1 MRHGALLT
9 LAGRTGA
16 AAVLVGAGALIAIAL
31 NGGIGAPAPAPSSTP
46 APVGF
51 TPPPGPPPS
60 SFGPLSGNH
69 PGIELLQPMGDGT
82 TGFVLHGAGWPPLS
96 TVTLTLAGRPG
107 VSVRLVA
114 DGAGVFNYTIDQ
126 GHVFYPGRIP
136 TGRHRVVVT
145 GDGHRLSAS
154 FRVMPPPPGGPPPG

>member
-1 MRHGALLT
+1 
-9 LAGRTGA
+9 
-16 AAVLVGAGALIAIAL
+16 
-31 NGGIGAPAPAPSSTP
+31 
-46 APVGF
+46 
-51 TPPPGPPPS
+51 
-60 SFGPLSGNH
+60 
-69 PGIELLQPMGDGT
+69 
-82 TGFVLHGAGWPPLS
+82 
-96 TVTLTLAGRPG
+96 